1 MTAGIIIGIPDSKV
15 ELFQLFEPFK
25 QKNPPRLNREGF
37 FIIDYSISS

>member
-25 QKNPPRLNREGF
+25 QKKSPLAEPRGIFYN
-37 FIIDYSISS
+37 